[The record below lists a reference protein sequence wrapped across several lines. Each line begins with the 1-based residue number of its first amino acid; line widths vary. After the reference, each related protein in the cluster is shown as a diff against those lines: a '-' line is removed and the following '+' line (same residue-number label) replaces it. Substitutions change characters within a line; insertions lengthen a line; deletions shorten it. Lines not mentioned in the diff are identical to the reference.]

1 MSLQINI
8 DRGTRPSPQI
18 VAANSVVDQAR
29 SIGSPNASRALA
41 VTVPICRIDQSGLQ
55 YEQQRIQGQ
64 DQFRFQTGVLRL
76 ILRQSILIANNI
88 SDCAQNIW
96 AEHEQDHVGD
106 NQEIMGRMEQPIRA
120 HRDLQSILITPQWR
134 PSSEFTRVQ
143 ETISSAVADIFRDL
157 TRAAVSSRDTDAT
170 YTAIEDRIRRQC
182 SP

>member
-41 VTVPICRIDQSGLQ
+41 VTVPICQIDQSGLE

-64 DQFRFQTGVLRL
+64 DKFRFQTGVLRL

-96 AEHEQDHVGD
+96 AEHE
-106 NQEIMGRMEQPIRA
+106 
-120 HRDLQSILITPQWR
+120 
-134 PSSEFTRVQ
+134 
-143 ETISSAVADIFRDL
+143 
-157 TRAAVSSRDTDAT
+157 
-170 YTAIEDRIRRQC
+170 
-182 SP
+182 